1 MAGRLGLVSLAVVA
15 ALALSVTAA
24 CAANSD
30 RTIEKPS
37 TTGTVTEGT
46 ETYRGFTLDNVLHSP
61 HDGDIHYNVCI
72 PASYDGSRPYAAFF
86 TLPGYE
92 GLYFQGVGVN
102 LRAEAFGFEAQKYV
116 EDMIVVAPQLSDWR
130 ETSANQTVALVEY
143 FLERYNIDPAR
154 VYANGY
160 SGGGET
166 MSLVMAKRPELFAAY
181 LHVSSQWD
189 GAYEP
194 VVGARTPVY
203 LFVGEGDEYYGSQ
216 PTKTAYNALRDLYLA
231 QGLTENEIAKLLV
244 LDVKEQK
251 WFTERGMS
259 NQHGGGALAA
269 RDESVMTWLFSKT
282 RNTERTEHDEK
293 ETSSYAAGD
302 SDGF

>member
-1 MAGRLGLVSLAVVA
+1 MAGRFGLVSLAVVA

-37 TTGTVTEGT
+37 VTGKVTEGT

-61 HDGDIHYNVCI
+61 HDGDIHYNAYI
-72 PASYDGSRPYAAFF
+72 PESYDGSKPYALFF

-102 LRAEAFGFEAQKYV
+102 LRAEAFGFEAQKYI
-116 EDMIVVAPQLSDWR
+116 EDMIVVAPQLSDWGA
-130 ETSANQTVALVEY
+130 TSANQTIALVEF
-143 FLERYNIDPAR
+143 FLESYSIDPAR

-194 VVGARTPVY
+194 VVEARTPVY
-203 LFVGEGDEYYGSQ
+203 LFVGESDEYYGSQ

-251 WFTERGMS
+251 WFTERGIS
-259 NQHGGGALAA
+259 NQHGGGGLAA

>member
-1 MAGRLGLVSLAVVA
+1 MAGRLGILITALLAT
-15 ALALSVTAA
+15 LALGVTAA
-24 CAANSD
+24 CAASGD
-30 RTIEKPS
+30 RTIAKPS

-61 HDGDIHYNVCI
+61 HDGDIHYNVYI

-116 EDMIVVAPQLSDWR
+116 EDMIVVAPQLSDWG
-130 ETSANQTVALVEY
+130 EASANQTIALVGY
-143 FLERYNIDPAR
+143 FLEHYRIDPAR

-194 VVGARTPVY
+194 VVDARTPVY
-203 LFVGEGDEYYGSQ
+203 LFS
-216 PTKTAYNALRDLYLA
+216 KIF
-231 QGLTENEIAKLLV
+231 GLQLIKIGLQLI
-244 LDVKEQK
+244 
-251 WFTERGMS
+251 
-259 NQHGGGALAA
+259 
-269 RDESVMTWLFSKT
+269 
-282 RNTERTEHDEK
+282 
-293 ETSSYAAGD
+293 
-302 SDGF
+302 

>member
-1 MAGRLGLVSLAVVA
+1 MAGRLGLVSLAVMA

-46 ETYRGFTLDNVLHSP
+46 ETYRGFILDNVLHSP
-61 HDGDIHYNVCI
+61 HDGDIHYNAYI
-72 PASYDGSRPYAAFF
+72 PESYDGSKPYALFF

-116 EDMIVVAPQLSDWR
+116 EDMIVVAPQLSDWG

-194 VVGARTPVY
+194 VVEARTPVY
-203 LFVGEGDEYYGSQ
+203 LFVGESDEYYGSQ

-231 QGLTENEIAKLLV
+231 QGLTEDEIAKLLV

-251 WFTERGMS
+251 WFTERGIS
-259 NQHGGGALAA
+259 NQHGGGGLAA

>member
-1 MAGRLGLVSLAVVA
+1 MAGRFGLVSLAVVA

-46 ETYRGFTLDNVLHSP
+46 ETDRGFILDNVLHSP
-61 HDGDIHYNVCI
+61 HDGDIHYNAYI
-72 PASYDGSRPYAAFF
+72 PESYDGSKPYALFF

-116 EDMIVVAPQLSDWR
+116 EDMIVVAPQLSDWG
-130 ETSANQTVALVEY
+130 ETSANQTVALVEF
-143 FLERYNIDPAR
+143 FLERYSIDPAR

-194 VVGARTPVY
+194 VVEARTPVY
-203 LFVGEGDEYYGSQ
+203 LFVGESDEYYGSQ

-231 QGLTENEIAKLLV
+231 QGLTEDEIAKLLV

-251 WFTERGMS
+251 WFTERGIS
-259 NQHGGGALAA
+259 NQHGGGGLAA

>member
-1 MAGRLGLVSLAVVA
+1 MAGRFGLVSLAVVA
-15 ALALSVTAA
+15 VLALGVTVA

-37 TTGTVTEGT
+37 VTGTVTEGT

-61 HDGDIHYNVCI
+61 HDGDIHYNAYI
-72 PASYDGSRPYAAFF
+72 PESYDGSRPYAAFF

-92 GLYFQGVGVN
+92 GVYFQGVGVN

-116 EDMIVVAPQLSDWR
+116 EDMIVVAPQLSDWG
-130 ETSANQTVALVEY
+130 ETSANQTIALVEF
-143 FLERYNIDPAR
+143 FLECYSIDPAR

-194 VVGARTPVY
+194 VVDARTPVY
-203 LFVGEGDEYYGSQ
+203 LFVGESDEYYGSQ
-216 PTKTAYNALRDLYLA
+216 PTKTAHNALRDLYLA
-231 QGLTENEIAKLLV
+231 QGLAEDEIKRLLV

-251 WFTERGMS
+251 WFTERGVS
-259 NQHGGGALAA
+259 NQHGGGGLAA
-269 RDESVMTWLFSKT
+269 RDESVMRWLFSQT
-282 RNTERTEHDEK
+282 RDTERTENN
-293 ETSSYAAGD
+293 ETETPEYAAGD

>member
-1 MAGRLGLVSLAVVA
+1 MKRIVSAAIVFA
-15 ALALSVTAA
+15 ALIIAA
-24 CAANSD
+24 CAANG
-30 RTIEKPS
+30 TPEKPS

-46 ETYRGFTLDNVLHSP
+46 ETDRGFTLDNVLHSP
-61 HDGDIHYNVCI
+61 HDGDIHYNVYI
-72 PASYDGSRPYAAFF
+72 PASYDGSRPYALFF

-116 EDMIVVAPQLSDWR
+116 EDMIVVAPQLSDWGA
-130 ETSANQTVALVEY
+130 TSANQTIALVEF
-143 FLERYNIDPAR
+143 FLERYSIDPAR

-194 VVGARTPVY
+194 VVEARTPAY
-203 LFVGEGDEYYGSQ
+203 LFGESDEYYGSQ
-216 PTKTAYNALRDLYLA
+216 PAKAAYNALRDLYLA
-231 QGLTENEIAKLLV
+231 QGLTEDEIAKLLV

-251 WFTERGMS
+251 WFTERGVS
-259 NQHGGGALAA
+259 NQHGGGGLAA